1 MIARVDISIAIE
13 KLRQDRWAGN
23 NVTTA
28 LENACKVNKNNALLI
43 NSDRLIVAGLHLC
56 KFSGMVSGFSFLTVD
71 IPAPTYGTQTQQ
83 RA

>member
-1 MIARVDISIAIE
+1 MIAWVDISVAIE
-13 KLRQDRWAGN
+13 EFRQDRWAGN
-23 NVTTA
+23 YVTTA
-28 LENACKVNKNNALLI
+28 LENACKINKTKRSLI

-56 KFSGMVSGFSFLTVD
+56 KFSGTVSGFSFLTVD